1 MIDPA
6 NESRRLRRLQWGVRV
21 EPLVKPYDLSF
32 VQLTAF
38 DVVWVL
44 AEDDQGRVGI
54 GEAVPLPGYNWE
66 TIETI
71 RASTAAICD
80 GAVGATVSSIVR
92 KCRDFRRDHPFAASA
107 VMAALDMPAFL
118 DRTVLGARFPIS
130 AAVAGDWPIS
140 TLRRAIEARLAV
152 GYKFIKVKVGRDF
165 ERDAAAARCILK
177 EWPGRHFGVVFDA
190 NQAHSVELG
199 LAFARVLREC
209 ASDRLQWYEQP
220 VDRRDWQ
227 GIESICSSGSVPI
240 VLDECI
246 YDETD
251 IERAAAIGAHGIK
264 LKIIKNFGITETL
277 SLARLARRMGLIVV
291 FGNGVAIGID
301 VEDVAK
307 DWTQ

>member
-71 RASTAAICD
+71 RASTAAICE

-118 DRTVLGARFPIS
+118 DQDCFG
-130 AAVAGDWPIS
+130 
-140 TLRRAIEARLAV
+140 RAISDQRGGCGGLADLDATSSDRGAARL
-152 GYKFIKVKVGRDF
+152 
-165 ERDAAAARCILK
+165 
-177 EWPGRHFGVVFDA
+177 
-190 NQAHSVELG
+190 
-199 LAFARVLREC
+199 
-209 ASDRLQWYEQP
+209 SDTN
-220 VDRRDWQ
+220 
-227 GIESICSSGSVPI
+227 SS
-240 VLDECI
+240 
-246 YDETD
+246 
-251 IERAAAIGAHGIK
+251 R
-264 LKIIKNFGITETL
+264 
-277 SLARLARRMGLIVV
+277 
-291 FGNGVAIGID
+291 
-301 VEDVAK
+301 
-307 DWTQ
+307 